1 MEKTA
6 FAAKKCKFCEE
17 VKNCL
22 QQILQTATDAIVQQH
37 INEPGDT
44 NAGRIIFNQN
54 KRAYQGYAH
63 APNKGLTIL
72 PENS

>member
-22 QQILQTATDAIVQQH
+22 QQILQTATDAIARLH
-37 INEPGDT
+37 TLGPGDT
-44 NAGRIIFNQN
+44 IAGRIIFNQN
-54 KRAYQGYAH
+54 KRTYQGYGH
-63 APNKGLTIL
+63 APNTGLTSH
-72 PENS
+72 PENN